1 MKQLS
6 YSQLAQ
12 ARENSTSAVSIY
24 QCNDGETVQVFLKI
38 ANVSASPALLRIFH
52 DDDGTTYDQSTA
64 LIYDLKIMPGE
75 LLEVDHIFVNDSS
88 GNVAYRSSVANALT
102 ATVYGVVR

>member
-1 MKQLS
+1 MKQLI
-6 YSQLAQ
+6 YSQLGQ
-12 ARENSTSAVSIY
+12 YRENSTNPVSIY
-24 QCNDGETVQVFLKI
+24 SPDAGQTAQLFLKI
-38 ANVSASPALLRIFH
+38 ANVSGSPALVRLFH
-52 DDDGTTYDQSTA
+52 DENGTTYDQSTA

-75 LLEVDHIFVNDSS
+75 ILEVDHIFINDST